1 MGFSKFT
8 CFNPLAYHALSYQKF
23 NFGYQQRLTHTTV
36 FVESDEGPCSND
48 KDGVVIPTK
57 VVDAKEQ
64 NKEKFIKKIQIIA
77 YMNVSTYH
85 SLSSNVVS
93 LAKLSPNVYF
103 SLLITTAFFD
113 FALPPPYM
121 HSRRPLSSASFLSLV
136 GVQPT
141 LQSNHGTKEL
151 KGKSKKKIFSQK
163 FYTNGKQ
170 SVRFR
175 GIIRESDNDTNNLQ
189 RKMNLAI
196 MVKSSEKRRVQK

>member
-1 MGFSKFT
+1 M
-8 CFNPLAYHALSYQKF
+8 
-23 NFGYQQRLTHTTV
+23 
-36 FVESDEGPCSND
+36 
-48 KDGVVIPTK
+48 PTK
-57 VVDAKEQ
+57 VVNAKEQ

-93 LAKLSPNVYF
+93 LAKLSSKVYF
-103 SLLITTAFFD
+103 SLSITTAFFD
-113 FALPPPYM
+113 FTLPPPYM

-141 LQSNHGTKEL
+141 LQSNHGTKES
-151 KGKSKKKIFSQK
+151 KGKSKKKIYSQK

-189 RKMNLAI
+189 RKINLAI

>member
-1 MGFSKFT
+1 M
-8 CFNPLAYHALSYQKF
+8 
-23 NFGYQQRLTHTTV
+23 
-36 FVESDEGPCSND
+36 
-48 KDGVVIPTK
+48 PTK
-57 VVDAKEQ
+57 VVNAKEQ

-93 LAKLSPNVYF
+93 LAKLSSKVYF
-103 SLLITTAFFD
+103 SLSITTAFFD
-113 FALPPPYM
+113 FTLPPPYM

-196 MVKSSEKRRVQK
+196 MVKSSEKRRVQKWKNGGERMEREKKKVMLPLEITSSNSVQQRWTMEEVQKEI